1 MCDCGGRGLGRRGG
15 LAGGLLHS
23 SCQESRI
30 PPGWGGINENGR
42 GEAVEEGGEGVQH
55 WGG

>member
-1 MCDCGGRGLGRRGG
+1 MIVVGGGGWGG
-15 LAGGLLHS
+15 LAGGSLRG

-42 GEAVEEGGEGVQH
+42 GEAVEEGGGGVQR

>member
-15 LAGGLLHS
+15 LAGGLLHGP
-23 SCQESRI
+23 CQENRI

-42 GEAVEEGGEGVQH
+42 GEAVEEGGG
-55 WGG
+55 